1 MASKSK
7 RRDCIVEA
15 KEYYRFL
22 LHRYYNGTATAAEE
36 EELFAALR
44 TDGEEDEWTTLI
56 SELHA
61 AAAPDPAYNP
71 ALYEGAIDQILHP
84 TRVRKI
90 RSYRWYYAAA
100 AAVLLLIATTG
111 YLMQQHRATTPTP
124 VVAAITT
131 DVKPG
136 KNGAVLTLGD
146 GSQVVLDSLNNGIIS
161 TQQGTTVS
169 LRNGQLKYD
178 ASGAAMVSYNTMT
191 TPRGRKFQLQL
202 PDGTKVWM
210 NAASAITYPTA
221 FTGSN
226 RSITLSG
233 EAYFE
238 VASNATLPFIVHINN
253 ETAVEV
259 LGTHFNISSYQD
271 EANISTTLLE
281 GAVQVKVKQQARL
294 LQPGQQLEINKASGV
309 ATLNKQVDTLSV
321 IAWKNGTLSF
331 QDKKLTAVLNMI
343 ARWYDIDVV
352 YETTPPDITFVGEIG
367 SDVTLSAVL
376 AFLRESG
383 IHFRLEGR
391 KLIVGS

>member
-1 MASKSK
+1 
-7 RRDCIVEA
+7 VEA

-44 TDGEEDEWTTLI
+44 TDGEEEEWTALI

-61 AAAPDPAYNP
+61 AASPDPAYNP
-71 ALYEGAIDQILHP
+71 ALYEDAIDQILHP
-84 TRVRKI
+84 TPVRKI
-90 RSYRWYYAAA
+90 KSYRWYYTAA
-100 AAVLLLIATTG
+100 AAVLLLIATAG
-111 YLMQQHRATTPTP
+111 YLMQQHRTATPTP
-124 VVAAITT
+124 VLAAITI
-131 DVKPG
+131 DAKPG

-169 LRNGQLKYD
+169 LHNGQLKYD

-271 EANISTTLLE
+271 EASISTTLLE

-294 LQPGQQLEINKASGV
+294 LQPGQQLEINKTSGV

-331 QDKKLTAVLNMI
+331 QDKKLTAILNMI

>member
-1 MASKSK
+1 
-7 RRDCIVEA
+7 VEA

-44 TDGEEDEWTTLI
+44 TDGEEEEWTTLI

-61 AAAPDPAYNP
+61 TAIPDPAYNP
-71 ALYEGAIDQILHP
+71 ALYEEAINRILQP
-84 TRVRKI
+84 EKATVKI

-100 AAVLLLIATTG
+100 AAVLLLIATAG
-111 YLMQQHRATTPTP
+111 YLMRPTVTSRSTPAL
-124 VVAAITT
+124 AALTA

-136 KNGAVLTLGD
+136 RNGAVLTLGD
-146 GSQVVLDSLNNGIIS
+146 GSQVVLDSLNNGIVS
-161 TQQGTTVS
+161 TQQGTKV
-169 LRNGQLKYD
+169 LLNNGQLKYD

-202 PDGTKVWM
+202 PDGTNVWM
-210 NAASAITYPTA
+210 NAASAITFPTA

-238 VASNATLPFIVHINN
+238 VASNAALPFIVHINN

-259 LGTHFNISSYQD
+259 LGTHFNINSYQD

-281 GAVQVKVKQQARL
+281 GAVQVKVKQAARL
-294 LQPGQQLEINKASGV
+294 LQPGQQLDINKTSGV
-309 ATLNKQVDTLSV
+309 ATLNKKADTLQV

-331 QDKKLTAVLNMI
+331 QDKKLTAILNMI
-343 ARWYDIDVV
+343 ARWYDIDVI

-367 SDVTLSAVL
+367 SDVTLNFVL

>member
-1 MASKSK
+1 M
-7 RRDCIVEA
+7 EA

-44 TDGEEDEWTTLI
+44 TDGEEEEWTALI

-61 AAAPDPAYNP
+61 TAIPDPAYNP
-71 ALYEGAIDQILHP
+71 ALYEDAIDQILQP
-84 TRVRKI
+84 AAQVRKI

-100 AAVLLLIATTG
+100 AAAVLLIATIG
-111 YLMQQHRATTPTP
+111 YLMQPQKTTTPTRP
-124 VVAAITT
+124 LAAITT

-146 GSQVVLDSLNNGIIS
+146 GSQVVLDSLNNGVIS
-161 TQQGTTVS
+161 TQQGTRVS
-169 LRNGQLKYD
+169 LRNGQLSYD
-178 ASGAAMVSYNTMT
+178 ASGNVTVSYNTMT

-202 PDGTKVWM
+202 PDGTNVWM

-226 RSITLSG
+226 RTVTLSG

-238 VASNATLPFIVHINN
+238 VASNATLPFIVRINN

-259 LGTHFNISSYQD
+259 LGTHFNISSYPD

-281 GAVQVKVKQQARL
+281 GAVQVNVKQQAKR
-294 LQPGQQLEINKASGV
+294 LQPGQQLEINKTSGV
-309 ATLNKQVDTLSV
+309 TTLNKQVDTLSV

-331 QDKKLTAVLNMI
+331 QDKKLTAIINMI

-352 YETTPPDITFVGEIG
+352 YETTPPDMTFVGEIG
-367 SDVTLSAVL
+367 SDVTLASVL

>member
-1 MASKSK
+1 M
-7 RRDCIVEA
+7 EA
-15 KEYYRFL
+15 KDYYRFL

-44 TDGEEDEWTTLI
+44 TDGEEEEWTALI

-61 AAAPDPAYNP
+61 AAIPDPAYNP
-71 ALYEGAIDQILHP
+71 ALYEDAIDQILHATP
-84 TRVRKI
+84 VRKI
-90 RSYRWYYAAA
+90 KSNRWYYAAA
-100 AAVLLLIATTG
+100 AAVLLLIATAG

-124 VVAAITT
+124 ALAAITT

-169 LRNGQLKYD
+169 LHNGQLKYD

-294 LQPGQQLEINKASGV
+294 LQPGQQLEINKTSGV

-343 ARWYDIDVV
+343 ARWYDLDVV

-367 SDVTLSAVL
+367 SDVTLNFVL

>member
-1 MASKSK
+1 M
-7 RRDCIVEA
+7 EA

-44 TDGEEDEWTTLI
+44 VDGEEEEWTALI

-61 AAAPDPAYNP
+61 TAIPDPAYNP
-71 ALYEGAIDQILHP
+71 TLYEEAINQILQP
-84 TRVRKI
+84 ATPIRKI
-90 RSYRWYYAAA
+90 RTYRWYYAAA
-100 AAVLLLIATTG
+100 AAVLLLIATAG
-111 YLMQQHRATTPTP
+111 FLMRQRTASTPTP
-124 VVAAITT
+124 VLAAIIT

-146 GSQVVLDSLNNGIIS
+146 GSQVVLDSLQNGIIS
-161 TQQGTTVS
+161 TQQGTKVS

-178 ASGAAMVSYNTMT
+178 ASDAATVSYNTMT

-221 FTGSN
+221 FTGTN
-226 RSITLSG
+226 RSVTLSG

-259 LGTHFNISSYQD
+259 LGTHFNISSYPD

-294 LQPGQQLEINKASGV
+294 LQPGQQLDINKTSGV

-331 QDKKLTAVLNMI
+331 QDKKLTAIINMI

-367 SDVTLSAVL
+367 SDVTLNFVL

-391 KLIVGS
+391 KLIIGS

>member
-1 MASKSK
+1 MSK

-44 TDGEEDEWTTLI
+44 ADGEEEEWTAMI

-61 AAAPDPAYNP
+61 SAAPDPAYNP
-71 ALYEGAIDQILHP
+71 ALYEATIDQILQP
-84 TRVRKI
+84 VAVTRQI
-90 RSYRWYYAAA
+90 SAYRWYYAAA
-100 AAVLLLIATTG
+100 AAVLLLIGTG
-111 YLMQQHRATTPTP
+111 AYLMRQHRANTPAP
-124 VVAAITT
+124 VLAAITT

-136 KNGAVLTLGD
+136 KNGAVLTLSD
-146 GSQVVLDSLNNGIIS
+146 GSRVVLDSLHNGIIS
-161 TQQGTTVS
+161 TQQGTK
-169 LRNGQLKYD
+169 LRLHNGQLSYD
-178 ASGAAMVSYNTMT
+178 ASGAGTVSYNTMT

-202 PDGTKVWM
+202 PDGTHVWM

-221 FTGSN
+221 FTGNN
-226 RSITLSG
+226 RSVTLSG

-238 VASNATLPFIVHINN
+238 VASNAALPFIVHINN

-259 LGTHFNISSYQD
+259 LGTHFNISSYHD
-271 EANISTTLLE
+271 ENNISTTLLE
-281 GAVQVKVKQQARL
+281 GAVQVKVKEQARRL
-294 LQPGQQLEINKASGV
+294 LPGQQLDINKTSGV
-309 ATLNKQVDTLSV
+309 TTLNKQIDTLAV
-321 IAWKNGTLSF
+321 IAWKNGTLNF
-331 QDKKLTAVLNMI
+331 QDKKLTTVISMI

-352 YETTPPDITFVGEIG
+352 YETTPPDVTFVGEIG
-367 SDVTLSAVL
+367 SDVTLASVL
-376 AFLRESG
+376 TFLRESG

>member
-1 MASKSK
+1 M
-7 RRDCIVEA
+7 EA

-44 TDGEEDEWTTLI
+44 TDGEEEEWTALI

-61 AAAPDPAYNP
+61 AAIPDPAYNP
-71 ALYEGAIDQILHP
+71 ALYEGAIDQILHATP
-84 TRVRKI
+84 VRKI
-90 RSYRWYYAAA
+90 RSHRWYYAAA
-100 AAVLLLIATTG
+100 AAVLLLIATAG
-111 YLMQQHRATTPTP
+111 YLMQQHRTTTPTP
-124 VVAAITT
+124 VLAAITT

-169 LRNGQLKYD
+169 LQNGQLKYD
-178 ASGAAMVSYNTMT
+178 ASGAAVVSYNTMT

-281 GAVQVKVKQQARL
+281 GAVQVKIKQQARL
-294 LQPGQQLEINKASGV
+294 LQPGQQLEINKTSGV

-331 QDKKLTAVLNMI
+331 QDKKLTAVINMI
-343 ARWYDIDVV
+343 ARWYDLDVI

-367 SDVTLSAVL
+367 SDVTLNFVL

>member
-1 MASKSK
+1 MSK

-44 TDGEEDEWTTLI
+44 ADGEEEEWTAMI

-61 AAAPDPAYNP
+61 SATPDPAYNP
-71 ALYEGAIDQILHP
+71 ALYEATINQILQP
-84 TRVRKI
+84 VAVTRKI
-90 RSYRWYYAAA
+90 KSYRWYYAAA
-100 AAVLLLIATTG
+100 AAVLLLIGAGG
-111 YLMQQHRATTPTP
+111 YLMRQHRDTQAP
-124 VVAAITT
+124 VLAAITT

-136 KNGAVLTLGD
+136 KNGAVLTLSD
-146 GSQVVLDSLNNGIIS
+146 GSQVVLDSLHNGIIS
-161 TQQGTTVS
+161 TQQGTK
-169 LRNGQLKYD
+169 LLLHNGQLSYD
-178 ASGAAMVSYNTMT
+178 ASAAGTVSYNTMT

-202 PDGTKVWM
+202 PDGTHVWM
-210 NAASAITYPTA
+210 NAASAITFPTA
-221 FTGSN
+221 FAGNN
-226 RSITLSG
+226 RSVTLSG

-238 VASNATLPFIVHINN
+238 VASNAALPFIVHINN

-259 LGTHFNISSYQD
+259 LGTHFNISSYHD
-271 EANISTTLLE
+271 ENNISTTLLE
-281 GAVQVKVKQQARL
+281 GAVQVKVKEQARR
-294 LQPGQQLEINKASGV
+294 LQPGQQLDINKTSG
-309 ATLNKQVDTLSV
+309 ATTLNKQVDTLAV
-321 IAWKNGTLSF
+321 IAWKNGTLNF
-331 QDKKLTAVLNMI
+331 QDKKLTAVISMI

-367 SDVTLSAVL
+367 SDVTLASVL
-376 AFLRESG
+376 TFLRESG